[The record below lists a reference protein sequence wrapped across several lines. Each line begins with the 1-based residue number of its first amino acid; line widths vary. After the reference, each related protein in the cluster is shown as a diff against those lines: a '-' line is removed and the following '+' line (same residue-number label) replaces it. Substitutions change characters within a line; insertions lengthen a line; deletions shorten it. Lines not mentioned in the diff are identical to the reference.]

1 MKQTD
6 LKLIAKEVREVL
18 NVKSIRPSRAKL
30 AFITVALAEGYS
42 DKGIANYLGSDLME
56 IISFDNYSR
65 LFEYLYAHHFD
76 INNLIGRGLAI
87 DANTIKI

>member
-18 NVKSIRPSRAKL
+18 NVKSLRPARAKL

-42 DKGIANYLGSDLME
+42 DKGIANYFRSDLE
-56 IISFDNYSR
+56 DTRTLISEAKQLFDLDDDFAEEVR
-65 LFEYLYAHHFD
+65 ELL
-76 INNLIGRGLAI
+76 
-87 DANTIKI
+87 